1 MKSHFSFMIL
11 SVQLDSSNI
20 FQVISTN
27 AEEVLTPTENKSA
40 SKAKQTLTSLLE
52 NVRESKNRLQMNSDH
67 KKKEAVGFAR
77 EEKPLAAMKTLLA
90 DVRESTRFLKDLAK
104 IEEQRKMLEMQHREF
119 ESYKNF
125 GSDAF
130 KKRQVI
136 QSGVTDY
143 KVRGTSFIYY
153 TVE

>member
-1 MKSHFSFMIL
+1 MI
-11 SVQLDSSNI
+11 
-20 FQVISTN
+20 
-27 AEEVLTPTENKSA
+27 
-40 SKAKQTLTSLLE
+40 SLLE
-52 NVRESKNRLQMNSDH
+52 NVRESKNRLQTNTYLE
-67 KKKEAVGFAR
+67 KEEAVSFVK

-130 KKRQVI
+130 EKLQVI
-136 QSGVTDY
+136 RSGVTDY
-143 KVRGTSFIYY
+143 KVSRILFRFIKLIYFLTLNAEKGLIYY
-153 TVE
+153 RFLY